1 MKERLS
7 ERFRE
12 ILNEQDFCFDL
23 HEMNDVQRALIRLAA
38 YEDTGLT
45 PEEVDDLQDKCFR
58 LDGIIAEYKDAE
70 SDGRLIVLPCR
81 IGDQVWTIRNHG
93 GVPHVYTGA
102 VSEIFFAE
110 DDAGVT
116 RLCMAV
122 KGVSKGFWGERFF
135 NTREEAE
142 AALKEAHNGE

>member
-1 MKERLS
+1 MNRLT
-7 ERFRE
+7 EP
-12 ILNEQDFCFDL
+12 NYTYDDCDFM
-23 HEMNDVQRALIRLAA
+23 ESGMAPYMNRLAA
-38 YEDTGLT
+38 YED
-45 PEEVDDLQDKCFR
+45 
-58 LDGIIAEYKDAE
+58 AEAE
-70 SDGRLIVLPCR
+70 GRLIALPCR

-142 AALKEAHNGE
+142 AALKEAHNGK